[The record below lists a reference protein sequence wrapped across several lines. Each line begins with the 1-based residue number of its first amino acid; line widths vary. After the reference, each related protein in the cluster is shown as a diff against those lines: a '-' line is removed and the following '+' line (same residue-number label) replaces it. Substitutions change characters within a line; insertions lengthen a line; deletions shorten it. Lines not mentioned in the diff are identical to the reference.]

1 MSKKNTLNHLFKY
14 SDSCSGCCPS
24 VCSARET
31 FFFPL
36 NVLLITN
43 GVSAV
48 LLNRASVNW
57 FGGVELQHFTE
68 TMFSLDFQFS
78 IV

>member
-1 MSKKNTLNHLFKY
+1 VAGALQFVQPEKLF
-14 SDSCSGCCPS
+14 
-24 VCSARET
+24 
-31 FFFPL
+31 FLPL

>member
-14 SDSCSGCCPS
+14 SDSCSGCCP
-24 VCSARET
+24 
-31 FFFPL
+31 L
-36 NVLLITN
+36 NVLLIKN

-68 TMFSLDFQFS
+68 TNVQLGLP
-78 IV
+78 ILHRLTG